1 MSLSVVLWLS
11 NSNLRCIREVP
22 TVLIGAFGK
31 WGYDEDG
38 GARSMV
44 TRILDNEVDE
54 MMMMILM
61 VMMMMLLM
69 I

>member
-54 MMMMILM
+54 MMMMLM
-61 VMMMMLLM
+61 VMMILLLM
-69 I
+69 IL